1 MIGPVNKHDVIPT
14 QRSGRG
20 QSAESASDD
29 DDPLASHKE
38 KATLRG
44 RTGGV
49 NQAGSQEVALTPEG
63 VAGFLWYDQPVTF
76 LQPRRTKALNR
87 IVVGIRVGPVPQ
99 HRAHVPSH

>member
-29 DDPLASHKE
+29 DDPLASHKGQ
-38 KATLRG
+38 KDTLRG

-49 NQAGSQEVALTPEG
+49 NKTGSQKAVLPPEASYG
-63 VAGFLWYDQPVTF
+63 TSD
-76 LQPRRTKALNR
+76 R
-87 IVVGIRVGPVPQ
+87 
-99 HRAHVPSH
+99 